1 MQALALALAVAA
13 APHTVAVLDLGTREG
28 VSRDLART
36 LSELM
41 VIEVRRVAVGQRVF
55 GAEDIK
61 AMVGFERQKSLLG
74 CEDASCLAELGGA
87 LGAQEIVTGTLSILG
102 DEFVLVVRRLDV
114 TRVQVV
120 GETTANVPRAAPA
133 KLQGTVRAAV
143 DEIYGAIAP
152 PAPEN
157 HARVWPWILGAG
169 ALVAAGGSAWGW
181 VQYANF
187 ASVRSQS
194 AVQGTAPRYAA
205 ATSAQSS
212 AQIGVPVGIATAAV
226 AAGLIVGMVFTW

>member
-1 MQALALALAVAA
+1 MCSLALALALSV
-13 APHTVAVLDLGTREG
+13 APHTVAVLDLGAREG
-28 VSRDLART
+28 VSPDLART

-41 VIEVRRVAVGQRVF
+41 VIEVRRVAAGQRVF

-61 AMVGFERQKSLLG
+61 AMVGFQRQKSLLG

-102 DEFVLVVRRLDV
+102 DDFVLVIRRLDV
-114 TRVQVV
+114 ARVQVI
-120 GETTANVPRAAPA
+120 GETTANVPRARPA

-143 DEIYGAIAP
+143 DEIYGATAAP
-152 PAPEN
+152 PPEQ
-157 HARVWPWILGAG
+157 HHGAWPWILGAG
-169 ALVAAGGSAWGW
+169 ALVAAGASAWGW

-194 AVQGTAPRYAA
+194 GAAGTAPTYSQ
-205 ATSAQSS
+205 ATSAQSN

-226 AAGLIVGMVFTW
+226 AAGLVLGVVFTW

>member
-1 MQALALALAVAA
+1 MQALALALALAA
-13 APHTVAVLDLGTREG
+13 APHTVAVLDLGAREG
-28 VSRDLART
+28 VSQDFART

-41 VIEVRRVAVGQRVF
+41 VIEVRRVATGQRVF

-61 AMVGFERQKSLLG
+61 AMVGFQRQKSLLG

-102 DEFVLVVRRLDV
+102 DDFVLVVRRLDV
-114 TRVQVV
+114 ARVQVIA
-120 GETTANVPRAAPA
+120 ETTANVPRAKPA
-133 KLQGTVRAAV
+133 KMQGTVRAAV
-143 DEIYGAIAP
+143 DEIYGIAA
-152 PAPEN
+152 APTPEH
-157 HARVWPWILGAG
+157 HATAWPWILGAG
-169 ALVAAGGSAWGW
+169 ALAAAAGSAWGW

-194 AVQGTAPRYAA
+194 AVAGTAPTYANA
-205 ATSAQSS
+205 QSAQSM

-226 AAGLIVGMVFTW
+226 AAGLVIGVVFTW